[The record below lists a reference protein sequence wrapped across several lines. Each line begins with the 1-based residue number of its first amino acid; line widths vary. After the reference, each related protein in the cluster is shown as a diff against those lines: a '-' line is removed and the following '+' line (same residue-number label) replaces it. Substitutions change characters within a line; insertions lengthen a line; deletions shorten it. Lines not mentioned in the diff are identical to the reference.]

1 MTIADVGIGPEPADG
16 EAARYC
22 LGEYYRELRE
32 RFDEGFDAALSVAPS
47 LDDFAPP
54 RGVFLIARRDD
65 EPVGCGGLKPLS
77 ADKAYL
83 KRMWI
88 SPAARGVGLGRNL
101 LTALEQQALTLGY
114 SAICLETHRSL
125 IEAQQLY
132 RSTGYRDVAPF
143 NDERY
148 ASHWFEKTLV

>member
-1 MTIADVGIGPEPADG
+1 MTAAHVEIGAEPADG

-32 RFDEGFDAALSVAPS
+32 RFDEGFDPALSVAPS

-54 RGVFLIARRDD
+54 RGVFLIARRDG
-65 EPVGCGGLKPLS
+65 EPVGCGGVKPLS

-88 SPAARGVGLGRNL
+88 SPAARGVGSGRKL
-101 LTALEQQALTLGY
+101 LTALEQQASALGY
-114 SAICLETHRSL
+114 SAVCLETHRSL

-132 RSTGYRDVAPF
+132 RSAGYREVAPF

-148 ASHWFEKTLV
+148 AAHWFEKPLT